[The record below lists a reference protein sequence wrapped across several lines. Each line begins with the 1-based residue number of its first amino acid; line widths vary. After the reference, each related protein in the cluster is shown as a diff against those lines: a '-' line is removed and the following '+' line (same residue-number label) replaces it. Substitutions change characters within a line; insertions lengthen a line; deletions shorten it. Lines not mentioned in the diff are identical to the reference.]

1 VLITLTTTVTAIH
14 HKPSTLAAHHL
25 GALVLSGPSDRPTE
39 GHAHARSGRRRG
51 ALDHVEQSRCN
62 DHDVSSERPL
72 GWLTEAV
79 EAVLADLQQPRAIA
93 VEVSYDRDQWRGETC
108 WVVHVREP
116 SERSGVSFIVEPEER
131 GALLLERFADYLQE
145 QFFPETRGAWGEA
158 RPACPGHTHPA
169 RPSWDEQADVAW
181 WYCPATGRDI
191 APIGHYGEEQ
201 HRT

>member
-1 VLITLTTTVTAIH
+1 MVSRCARRSSEARASVVPSWATAFMW
-14 HKPSTLAAHHL
+14 
-25 GALVLSGPSDRPTE
+25 
-39 GHAHARSGRRRG
+39 
-51 ALDHVEQSRCN
+51 EQSCCN
-62 DHDVSSERPL
+62 DREVSSERPPS
-72 GWLTEAV
+72 WLTEAV

-93 VEVSYDRDQWRGETC
+93 VEVSYGRDQWRGETC

-116 SERSGVSFIVEPEER
+116 SERGGVSFIVEPEEH
-131 GALLLERFADYLQE
+131 GALLLELFADYLQE

-181 WYCPATGRDI
+181 WYCLATGRDI
-191 APIGHYGEEQ
+191 APIGHYGEDR